1 MRYRESIL
9 KALAALVP
17 FKDEYRKAVCENGVV
32 PYIID
37 SLKPRPSDAPADAT
51 SMPKNSATDGNP
63 TPTILAAC
71 GAARMLTRSVSVL
84 RTSLID
90 AGVAQPLFVLIKHPD
105 LEVQIAA
112 TAAICNLALDFS
124 PMKQVSQSISL
135 SNVPILTL

>member
-1 MRYRESIL
+1 
-9 KALAALVP
+9 
-17 FKDEYRKAVCENGVV
+17 
-32 PYIID
+32 
-37 SLKPRPSDAPADAT
+37 
-51 SMPKNSATDGNP
+51 MPKNSATDGNP

>member
-1 MRYRESIL
+1 
-9 KALAALVP
+9 
-17 FKDEYRKAVCENGVV
+17 
-32 PYIID
+32 
-37 SLKPRPSDAPADAT
+37 
-51 SMPKNSATDGNP
+51 
-63 TPTILAAC
+63 
-71 GAARMLTRSVSVL
+71 MLTRSVSVL